1 MSLER
6 IWPTQ
11 ENLNSYLEDYP
22 EHRIRYDLINRF
34 IQGKKCADISCGVG
48 YGAFLMGKIAESV
61 KGFDISKEAL
71 DHAKN
76 NFQSSNVSF
85 YFLNDLK
92 DEKFESISSIET
104 LEHMTESEG
113 DKFLEK
119 LRNAMVPSAFLII
132 STPLN
137 ETPFKENTT
146 EFHIREYSFIEFKNK
161 LERNGFQVEKFYGI
175 SNITSE
181 RMSSK
186 VMGLSLIDIFQTGL
200 HRLIP
205 KFIRN
210 IAAKLILKKDPT
222 KPVPECKLLEDN
234 LEGAFCQIA
243 ICKLR

>member
-1 MSLER
+1 LSLER

-22 EHRIRYDLINRF
+22 EHRIRYELINRF

-48 YGAFLMGKIAESV
+48 YGAFLLGKTAQSV
-61 KGFDISKEAL
+61 KGFDISEEAL
-71 DHAKN
+71 DHANN
-76 NFQSSNVSF
+76 NFKSSNVSF
-85 YFLNDLK
+85 HYLNNLQN
-92 DEKFESISSIET
+92 EKFEFISSIET
-104 LEHMTESEG
+104 LEHMNETEG
-113 DKFLEK
+113 DEFLKK
-119 LRNAMVPSAFLII
+119 LRNAMTSSATLII

-137 ETPFKENTT
+137 ETRFKENTT
-146 EFHIREYSFIEFKNK
+146 EFHIREYSFVEFKNK
-161 LERNGFQVEKFYGI
+161 LESNGFIVNKFYGI

-200 HRLIP
+200 HRIIP

-210 IAAKLILKKDPT
+210 FAAKLILKKNPS

-234 LEGAFCQIA
+234 IHGSFCQIA
-243 ICKLR
+243 ICKLK